1 MTARTQ
7 HLLNVAESW
16 SIDYTSHSTT
26 VQEIMVDKSQ
36 GSGSLVFGSST
47 DPATTGKFPYVT
59 LPDFEWKAKQARD
72 LLLATTSPTTSA
84 IQTVFLPLV
93 SIEQVPG
100 WENYTSKNQGW
111 YYNQYEDVSKP
122 FPTTITTPV
131 EPIGSQT
138 VQLPSW
144 YVCTAVVQH
153 IVMPDDLIFNS
164 NHSICLF
171 FPSL

>member
-36 GSGSLVFGSST
+36 GSGSLVFGSAT

-59 LPDFEWKAKQARD
+59 LPDFEWKARQARD

-84 IQTVFLPLV
+84 VQTVFLPFVL
-93 SIEQVPG
+93 IEQAAG
-100 WENYTSKNQGW
+100 WENYTTKNQEW
-111 YYNQYEDVSKP
+111 FYQQFEEEPVP

-131 EPIGSQT
+131 EPIGVQT

-144 YVCTAVVQH
+144 YVQSW
-153 IVMPDDLIFNS
+153 L
-164 NHSICLF
+164 
-171 FPSL
+171 